1 MITKLNY
8 LGMGLQ
14 GTFVQ
19 NGGDG
24 EVNSHPI
31 AILEISH
38 PTEGHKRSILIDRI
52 LHLSNVSKVIALLSW
67 MEHSESSIKM
77 TFKLCL

>member
-24 EVNSHPI
+24 EVIFSSHSHPRDQ
-31 AILEISH
+31 S
-38 PTEGHKRSILIDRI
+38 SDRGG
-52 LHLSNVSKVIALLSW
+52 
-67 MEHSESSIKM
+67 
-77 TFKLCL
+77 TRDPY